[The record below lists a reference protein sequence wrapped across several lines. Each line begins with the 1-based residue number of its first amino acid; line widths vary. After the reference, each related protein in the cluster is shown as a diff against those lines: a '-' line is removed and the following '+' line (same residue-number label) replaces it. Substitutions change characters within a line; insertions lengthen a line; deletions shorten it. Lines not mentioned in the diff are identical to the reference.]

1 MADGSESEAPTVKLN
16 HIYAVAAS
24 AVFAAAVRKQQ
35 SSVDAIID
43 KAVATY
49 AKAKTSKGT
58 FDQAI
63 TNPLT
68 GSTVKASGQFEQQ
81 RQPARFAFRFV
92 QPKGDLIIGDG
103 KWLWVYLPSSTP
115 NQVIKVPMTE
125 GGAGSLDLASRF
137 FDSPKTRF
145 AISDAG
151 AATIGGRATHA
162 LLLKPKSSTE
172 PFSQAKVWIDN
183 ADGTLRQFET
193 VESSG
198 ITRLVTIT
206 AVTPNATVDQKS
218 FTFKPPKGARIVDQN
233 VLGGR

>member
-1 MADGSESEAPTVKLN
+1 VRVNYIHVIAATALVGSAAP
-16 HIYAVAAS
+16 
-24 AVFAAAVRKQQ
+24 RQQ
-35 SSVDAIID
+35 STVDTIID

-49 AKAKTSKGT
+49 NKTKTSKGT
-58 FDQAI
+58 FEQAI

-68 GSTVKASGQFEQQ
+68 GSTVKAVGEFQQQ
-81 RQPARFAFRFV
+81 REPARFSFRFV
-92 QPKGDLIIGDG
+92 EPKGDMIIGDG

-115 NQVIKVPMTE
+115 GQVIKVPMTD

-145 AISDAG
+145 TISDAG
-151 AATIGGRATHA
+151 TATVAGRATHA
-162 LLLKPKSSTE
+162 LVLKPKSSSE
-172 PFSQAKVWIDN
+172 PFTQAKVWIDT

-193 VESSG
+193 VEPSG

-206 AVTPNATVDQKS
+206 AVTPNAPVDAKLFS
-218 FTFKPPKGARIVDQN
+218 FTPPKGARIVDQA

>member
-1 MADGSESEAPTVKLN
+1 VRVNYIYGIAAGALLSTAAPK
-16 HIYAVAAS
+16 
-24 AVFAAAVRKQQ
+24 RQ
-35 SSVDAIID
+35 SQVDSIID

-49 AKAKTSKGT
+49 NKTKTSKGT
-58 FDQAI
+58 FEQAI

-68 GSTVKASGQFEQQ
+68 GTTVKASGQFQQQ
-81 RQPARFAFRFV
+81 RQPARVSLRFS
-92 QPKGDLIIGDG
+92 QPKGDMIIGDG

-145 AISDAG
+145 TITDAG
-151 AATIGGRATHA
+151 AATVGGRATRA
-162 LLLKPKSSTE
+162 LVLQPKASTE
-172 PFSQAKVWIDN
+172 PFTRAKVWIDA

-198 ITRLVTIT
+198 LTRLVTVT
-206 AVTPNATVDQKS
+206 AVTPNVPVDQKS
-218 FTFKPPKGARIVDQN
+218 FTFKPPKGARIVDQT

>member
-1 MADGSESEAPTVKLN
+1 MRVN
-16 HIYAVAAS
+16 YIYAIAAG
-24 AVFAAAVRKQQ
+24 AVLSAAAPPKQQ
-35 SSVDAIID
+35 APVDAIID

-49 AKAKTSKGT
+49 SKTKTSKGT

-68 GSTVKASGQFEQQ
+68 GSTAKASGQFEQQ
-81 RQPARFAFRFV
+81 RQPARFSFRFV
-92 QPKGDLIIGDG
+92 QPKGDMIIGDG

-145 AISDAG
+145 TIIDAG
-151 AATIGGRATHA
+151 TATVAGRATHA
-162 LLLKPKSSTE
+162 LLLKPKGSTE
-172 PFSQAKVWIDN
+172 PFQQAKVWIDN

-193 VESSG
+193 VEPSG

-206 AVTPNATVDQKS
+206 AVTPNAAVDPKS
-218 FTFKPPKGARIVDQN
+218 FTFKPPKGARIVDQAT
-233 VLGGR
+233 LGGR

>member
-1 MADGSESEAPTVKLN
+1 MRVN
-16 HIYAVAAS
+16 HIYAIAAT
-24 AVFAAAVRKQQ
+24 ALFAGAPPKQQ

-49 AKAKTSKGT
+49 NKTKTSRGT
-58 FDQAI
+58 FEQAI

-68 GSTVKASGQFEQQ
+68 GSTVKAIGEFQQQ
-81 RQPARFAFRFV
+81 REPARFSFRFV
-92 QPKGDLIIGDG
+92 QPKGDMIIGDG

-115 NQVIKVPMTE
+115 GQVIKVPMTD

-145 AISDAG
+145 TIADAG
-151 AATIGGRATHA
+151 TATVAGRAAHA
-162 LLLKPKSSTE
+162 LVLKPKSSTE
-172 PFSQAKVWIDN
+172 PFTQAKVWIDN

-193 VESSG
+193 VEPSG
-198 ITRLVTIT
+198 ITRLVTVT
-206 AVTPNATVDQKS
+206 AVTPNAVVDQKS
-218 FTFKPPKGARIVDQN
+218 FSFKPPKGTRVVDQT

>member
-1 MADGSESEAPTVKLN
+1 MSLN
-16 HIYAVAAS
+16 HIYAVALGAGL
-24 AVFAAAVRKQQ
+24 VLGVPKQQ
-35 SSVDAIID
+35 GAVDPIID

-49 AKAKTSKGT
+49 NSTRTSKGT
-58 FDQAI
+58 FEQVI

-68 GSTVKASGQFEQQ
+68 GSKANASGEFEQQ
-81 RQPARFAFRFV
+81 RQPAKFSFRFV
-92 QPKGDLIIGDG
+92 QPKGDMLVGDG

-115 NQVIKVPMTE
+115 GQVIKVPMTE

-145 AISDAG
+145 NITDAG
-151 AATIGGRATHA
+151 AATIAGHATRAVV
-162 LLLKPKSSTE
+162 LQPKSNVE
-172 PFSQAKVWIDN
+172 PFTRAKVWIDV

-193 VESSG
+193 VENSG

-206 AVTPNATVDQKS
+206 TVTPNATVDQKA
-218 FTFKPPKGARIVDQN
+218 FTFKPPKGARVVDQT

>member
-1 MADGSESEAPTVKLN
+1 MRVN
-16 HIYAVAAS
+16 HIYAIAATTVLGT
-24 AVFAAAVRKQQ
+24 ATARPQQ
-35 SSVDAIID
+35 GPVDAIID

-49 AKAKTSKGT
+49 NKTKTSKGT

-68 GSTVKASGQFEQQ
+68 GSTVKANGEFSQQ
-81 RQPARFAFRFV
+81 RQPARFAFRFL
-92 QPKGDLIIGDG
+92 QPKGDLIVGDG

-115 NQVIKVPMTE
+115 NQVIKVPMSE
-125 GGAGSLDLASRF
+125 GGAGGLDLASRF

-145 AISDAG
+145 TITDAG
-151 AATIGGRATHA
+151 TATIEGHATHA
-162 LLLKPKSSTE
+162 VMLKPKATSE
-172 PFSQAKVWIDN
+172 PFTQAKVWIDT

-193 VESSG
+193 VEPSG

-206 AVTPNATVDQKS
+206 GVTPNASIDPKV
-218 FTFKPPKGARIVDQN
+218 FTFKPPKGARIVDQT

>member
-1 MADGSESEAPTVKLN
+1 VRVNYIQA
-16 HIYAVAAS
+16 AVVGAFAAIAAS
-24 AVFAAAVRKQQ
+24 RQQ
-35 SSVDAIID
+35 SPVDAVID

-49 AKAKTSKGT
+49 NKTKTSKGT
-58 FDQAI
+58 FEQAI

-68 GSTVKASGQFEQQ
+68 GSTVKAVGEFQQQ
-81 RQPARFAFRFV
+81 REPARFSFRFV
-92 QPKGDLIIGDG
+92 QPKGDMIIGDG

-115 NQVIKVPMTE
+115 GQVIKVPMTD

-145 AISDAG
+145 AITDAG
-151 AATIGGRATHA
+151 TATVAGRAAHA
-162 LLLKPKSSTE
+162 LMLKPKSSTE
-172 PFSQAKVWIDN
+172 PFTQAKVWIDT

-193 VESSG
+193 VEPSG

-206 AVTPNATVDQKS
+206 AVTSNAPVDAKLFS
-218 FTFKPPKGARIVDQN
+218 FTPPKGARIVDQA

>member
-1 MADGSESEAPTVKLN
+1 MN
-16 HIYAVAAS
+16 HIH
-24 AVFAAAVRKQQ
+24 VFATLTVLAIGAPKRQGQ
-35 SSVDAIID
+35 VDGIID

-49 AKAKTSKGT
+49 TKTKTSKGT
-58 FDQAI
+58 FEQTI

-68 GSTVKASGQFEQQ
+68 GSKATAKGQFEQQ
-81 RQPARFAFRFV
+81 RQPARFSFRFV
-92 QPKGDLIIGDG
+92 QPKGDMIIGDG

-145 AISDAG
+145 TIADAG
-151 AATIGGRATHA
+151 TATIAGRATHA
-162 LLLKPKSSTE
+162 LTLVPKASGE
-172 PFSQAKVWIDN
+172 PFTRAKVWVDA

-198 ITRLVTIT
+198 ITRLVTVT
-206 AVTPNATVDQKS
+206 AVTPNAAVSAKS
-218 FTFKPPKGARIVDQN
+218 FTFTPPKGARIVDQQ

>member
-1 MADGSESEAPTVKLN
+1 MRHVN
-16 HIYAVAAS
+16 HIYAVAVTA
-24 AVFAAAVRKQQ
+24 AFAIGGPPKQQ
-35 SSVDAIID
+35 GSVDPIID

-49 AKAKTSKGT
+49 NNTRTSKGT
-58 FDQAI
+58 FEQVI

-68 GSTVKASGQFEQQ
+68 GSKANASGQFEQQ
-81 RQPARFAFRFV
+81 RQPARFSFRFV
-92 QPKGDLIIGDG
+92 QPKGDMLIGDG

-115 NQVIKVPMTE
+115 GQVIKVPMTE

-145 AISDAG
+145 TITDAG
-151 AATIGGRATHA
+151 TATIAGHPTRAVV
-162 LLLKPKSSTE
+162 LQPKSSAE
-172 PFSQAKVWIDN
+172 PFTRAKVWIDV

-193 VESSG
+193 VENSG

-206 AVTPNATVDQKS
+206 AVTPNAPVDPKS
-218 FTFKPPKGARIVDQN
+218 FSFKPPKGTRVVDQT

>member
-1 MADGSESEAPTVKLN
+1 MRVNYIHAALVGSLVALAAPT
-16 HIYAVAAS
+16 
-24 AVFAAAVRKQQ
+24 QQ
-35 SSVDAIID
+35 SSVDAMID

-49 AKAKTSKGT
+49 NKTKTSKGT
-58 FDQAI
+58 FEQAI

-68 GSTVKASGQFEQQ
+68 GSTVKAVGEFQQQ
-81 RQPARFAFRFV
+81 REPARFSFRFV
-92 QPKGDLIIGDG
+92 QPKGDMIIGDG

-115 NQVIKVPMTE
+115 GQVIKVPMTD

-145 AISDAG
+145 TIGDAG
-151 AATIGGRATHA
+151 TATVAGRAAHA
-162 LLLKPKSSTE
+162 LVLKPKSSTE
-172 PFSQAKVWIDN
+172 PFTQAKVWIDN

-193 VESSG
+193 VENSG

-206 AVTPNATVDQKS
+206 TVTPNATVDQKS
-218 FTFKPPKGARIVDQN
+218 FTFKPPKGARVVDQT

>member
-1 MADGSESEAPTVKLN
+1 MTLN
-16 HIYAVAAS
+16 HIYALAAWALVS
-24 AVFAAAVRKQQ
+24 TGAAPKKQG
-35 SSVDAIID
+35 SVDPIID

-49 AKAKTSKGT
+49 NKTKTSKGT

-81 RQPARFAFRFV
+81 RQPARFAFRFI
-92 QPKGDLIIGDG
+92 QPKGDMIIGDG

-115 NQVIKVPMTE
+115 GQVIKVPMTE

-145 AISDAG
+145 TITDAG
-151 AATIGGRATHA
+151 TATISGRATHA
-162 LLLKPKSSTE
+162 LLLKPKASGE
-172 PFSQAKVWIDN
+172 PFTQAKVWIDT

-193 VESSG
+193 AESSG

-206 AVTPNATVDQKS
+206 AVTPNVAVDPKS
-218 FTFKPPKGARIVDQN
+218 FTFKAPKGARIVDQT